1 MNKVILAG
9 RLTKDPET
17 RVAPTKNGDMTVA
30 KFSLAV
36 NRDYKQDNG
45 PSADFFDCVIF
56 GKRADVIA
64 KFFHRGSRIN
74 VSGRVEN
81 NNWTDPQGV
90 KHYGTQIRVE
100 EFDFVDTKAESGAAE
115 GEPGNPNGTDPDQ
128 RWMDIPEGI
137 ENELPFK

>member
-17 RVAPTKNGDMTVA
+17 RVAPTKNGDMTVV

-64 KFFHRGSRIN
+64 KYFHRGSRIN
-74 VSGRVEN
+74 VAGRIEN
-81 NNWTDPQGV
+81 NNWTDQQGA
-90 KHYGTQIRVE
+90 KHYATQIRVE
-100 EFDFVDTKAESGAAE
+100 EFDFVDTKQESGGQDAPAGPAPE
-115 GEPGNPNGTDPDQ
+115 NA
-128 RWMDIPEGI
+128 WMDIPELGPDS
-137 ENELPFK
+137 LPFK

>member
-17 RVAPTKNGDMTVA
+17 RVATTKNGDMTVV

-64 KFFHRGSRIN
+64 KYFHRGSRIN
-74 VSGRVEN
+74 VSGRIEN
-81 NNWTDPQGV
+81 NNWTDQQGA
-90 KHYGTQIRVE
+90 KHYATQIRVE
-100 EFDFVDTKAESGAAE
+100 EFDFVDTKQESGAAS
-115 GEPGNPNGTDPDQ
+115 GENPNGPDPDQ
-128 RWMDIPEGI
+128 HWMDIPDGI
-137 ENELPFK
+137 DNDLPFK

>member
-17 RVAPTKNGDMTVA
+17 RVASTKNGDMTVV

-64 KFFHRGSRIN
+64 KYFHRGSRIN
-74 VSGRVEN
+74 
-81 NNWTDPQGV
+81 DQQGA
-90 KHYGTQIRVE
+90 KHYATQIRVE
-100 EFDFVDTKAESGAAE
+100 EFDFVDTKQESGAAS
-115 GEPGNPNGTDPDQ
+115 GENPNGPDPDQ
-128 RWMDIPEGI
+128 HWMDIPEGI
-137 ENELPFK
+137 DNDLPFK